1 MRKDIFLYSEEGFFI
16 QKNRIVAI
24 FLLFAILTLLEAGI
38 FIEVLWHGW
47 GGFGGISLEY
57 TATGSIGAGFLIFF
71 IPLSVCII
79 FLIRMALCIKKP
91 DNRKRFVIECIC
103 ALAGVGIVMGT
114 SFMAPKT
121 VNSSLVY
128 QLGRQV
134 AACSIDYFDWMTCPI
149 AG

>member
-1 MRKDIFLYSEEGFFI
+1 MRKDIFLYSEEGF
-16 QKNRIVAI
+16 
-24 FLLFAILTLLEAGI
+24 
-38 FIEVLWHGW
+38 
-47 GGFGGISLEY
+47 
-57 TATGSIGAGFLIFF
+57 
-71 IPLSVCII
+71 LSVCII

-134 AACSIDYFDWMTCPI
+134 AACSIDYFDWMTYPI